1 MYKNFNLTEEERKQ
15 ILEQHSSYG
24 YRKPLREYGD
34 DEEYF
39 ARHGDKQPW
48 TGSSNKNYEKGLSD
62 FDSDFDDETYDDFD
76 SLNTTYPNFHS
87 HYTSSGDL
95 QHAKGMF
102 DRYSREIGPLQIKKR
117 RIQNEEQTVTESSAS
132 KLAADA
138 ISKAKSGQGSTSVAS
153 EITNC
158 IKSNG
163 YTHLAILTTGAG
175 ATALGALAALF
186 VSGAGTIP
194 ALIIAAAGAIMVTIE
209 GFLTSSG
216 SGSASV
222 TSELTDLHTC
232 LKNKKVI

>member
-24 YRKPLREYGD
+24 YRQPL
-34 DEEYF
+34 
-39 ARHGDKQPW
+39 
-48 TGSSNKNYEKGLSD
+48 
-62 FDSDFDDETYDDFD
+62 
-76 SLNTTYPNFHS
+76 
-87 HYTSSGDL
+87 
-95 QHAKGMF
+95 
-102 DRYSREIGPLQIKKR
+102 
-117 RIQNEEQTVTESSAS
+117 NESPSAMAAAA
-132 KLAADA
+132 LA
-138 ISKAKSGQGSTSVAS
+138 KAKSGQGSKSIAA

-158 IKSNG
+158 ITSNG

-186 VSGAGTIP
+186 ASGVGTMP